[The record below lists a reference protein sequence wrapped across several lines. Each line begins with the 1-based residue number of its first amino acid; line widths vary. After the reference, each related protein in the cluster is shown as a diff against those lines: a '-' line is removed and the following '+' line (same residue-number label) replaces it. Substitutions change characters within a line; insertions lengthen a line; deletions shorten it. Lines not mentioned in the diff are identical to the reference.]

1 MQLSDTLWL
10 EKINLNKNAHTWLL
24 DTLNKE
30 NPSSQSFIWN
40 FKKEIQKRTDN
51 YLERPDIL
59 YSPFAL
65 YSYDHPVG
73 YLEISDIYN
82 SGNYVCLI
90 YALLK
95 KEQKKGYASRTL
107 LNISKILLNE
117 YKQEIQKVILTIDSN
132 NKESITLAKR
142 CGFYTLDTPIQIEQ
156 NGICTYEKS
165 LNPPKNM

>member
-82 SGNYVCLI
+82 PGNYVCLI

-95 KEQKKGYASRTL
+95 KEQKKGYASLTL

-117 YKQEIQKVILTIDSN
+117 YKQEIQKVILTIDPN